1 MKTIAKVLESMLSKP
16 AIPTWDT
23 TRHPAPT
30 LPAQLGPTQ
39 IWGWGGGSAMD

>member
-23 TRHPAPT
+23 PRPSVQP
-30 LPAQLGPTQ
+30 LPSQVGPTQ
-39 IWGWGGGSAMD
+39 MWGWGGP